1 MGLRKKALDQWLE
14 NSFGFSVLGRAGSW
28 SPLFKPWFL
37 KSPASISFLHQSRSS
52 PALGEAGNEAH
63 CSFALCNL
71 SSIKKKKKSFKMC
84 RLEASLPPSWNR
96 PWGLRVG
103 QLQPGGR
110 ENGRRGSLGSPPHHH
125 HQKKLVLLFR
135 NPEVCWS
142 LHNLWEKGRI
152 FLNPQLFSLQP
163 PEMSSHSRV
172 LIILIIS
179 WSYLPLGL
187 LIDNV
192 RWISTFSSIKT
203 HAYEPTKYRAE
214 ITHTQHF

>member
-1 MGLRKKALDQWLE
+1 MGLSK
-14 NSFGFSVLGRAGSW
+14 
-28 SPLFKPWFL
+28 KPWISDWKTVLAFL
-37 KSPASISFLHQSRSS
+37 SWDVLEAGLLGSS
-52 PALGEAGNEAH
+52 PGFWKAQPRFPSCINQGAAPLWGRLEMRPIVHLH
-63 CSFALCNL
+63 CVTFPQL
-71 SSIKKKKKSFKMC
+71 KRKKKSFKMC

-152 FLNPQLFSLQP
+152 FLNPQLSSLQP

-203 HAYEPTKYRAE
+203 HAYEPTKYRVE